1 MKRIILFAC
10 LFISALSY
18 GQSYKTAIGLKGG
31 YPGFGSLN
39 VKHYLNGSNAIEASL
54 GGNANFIWLQGIYE
68 INKSLPTGGMNWYLG
83 AGPSIGIANTMNN
96 TTDGLYVM
104 GTGLIG
110 IEYTFQNLPINI
122 ALDTGPSIQVVPQFG
137 FAWGGGCAI
146 RYTLK

>member
-1 MKRIILFAC
+1 
-10 LFISALSY
+10 
-18 GQSYKTAIGLKGG
+18 
-31 YPGFGSLN
+31 
-39 VKHYLNGSNAIEASL
+39 
-54 GGNANFIWLQGIYE
+54 
-68 INKSLPTGGMNWYLG
+68 
-83 AGPSIGIANTMNN
+83 MNN

-122 ALDTGPSIQVVPQFG
+122 ALDTGPSIQGVPQFG